1 MTIANSKTWISLF
14 IGLACAAAVAA
25 QEPAD
30 LRFTEELVD
39 FGCVG
44 VDFKIY
50 HNFALVNHGKEIIK
64 IDTVT
69 PHCDCTRVRFTDS
82 VVGPGD
88 TAWFRM
94 IFDTKDFY
102 GPMEKDIRVH
112 SSDSK
117 SPKAYSYYRA
127 NIGQWLYKVEPKP
140 VSMLLLPSQ
149 KTKTGSLLNHALDKI
164 TLTNVDI
171 VDDICQVNIVS
182 AEASKG
188 EALEYEVVPND
199 NLGPGTHATNFT
211 LTIDLHQDLDPLRI
225 TIPVKIVNY

>member
-1 MTIANSKTWISLF
+1 
-14 IGLACAAAVAA
+14 
-25 QEPAD
+25 
-30 LRFTEELVD
+30 
-39 FGCVG
+39 
-44 VDFKIY
+44 
-50 HNFALVNHGKEIIK
+50 
-64 IDTVT
+64 
-69 PHCDCTRVRFTDS
+69 
-82 VVGPGD
+82 
-88 TAWFRM
+88 M

-127 NIGQWLYKVEPKP
+127 NIGQWLYKVEPRP
-140 VSMLLLPSQ
+140 VSIFLLPSQ

-164 TLTNVDI
+164 TLTDVDI

-182 AEASKG
+182 GEASKG
-188 EALEYEVVPND
+188 EALEYEIVPND
-199 NLGPGTHATNFT
+199 NLGTGTHVTNFT